1 MTYIKDMIPEAE
13 VEFRLDT
20 KIIDPPI
27 LKLKVKPLDFLI
39 MADIVAEEKMMPKY
53 SRVLIEEV
61 LNCIVDWELT
71 KKDGEKIPVTDE
83 NKKLYLGRLLR
94 EPTVSEKGEYETMLI
109 YAIRNF
115 AEKAENFL
123 KN

>member
-1 MTYIKDMIPEAE
+1 MNQIKDMVPEVE

-27 LKLKVKPLDFLI
+27 LKLKLKPLDFLT
-39 MADIVAEEKMMPKY
+39 MVDIVTKEKTMPKY

-61 LNCIVDWELT
+61 MDCIVDWELA

-83 NKKLYLGRLLR
+83 NKRLYLSRLLQ
-94 EPTVSEKGEYETMLI
+94 EPTISETGEYETMLI

-115 AEKAENFL
+115 AEKTENFL